1 MASVTKTTSGWR
13 ARWRTPEGASRS
25 KTFRRKVDAEKHLT
39 ATEHTKLSG
48 SYVDPR
54 AGRVTLRAYGEAW
67 STTRVSWKPATRV
80 RYETILVRHLYPAF
94 GARPLASIRPT
105 EVQELIAAL
114 SARLAPRT
122 VQGVYRVLHALYKA
136 AVRDRLV
143 AANPCEHIDLPRS
156 PKQDVTILTAAQVVA
171 LADAI
176 DPRYRTMVI
185 LGAGAGLRISEALGL
200 AVPGVDFLRREL
212 RVTQQV
218 VTIRGV
224 TTLEPPK
231 SPASVRS
238 VPLSD
243 AVLTELADHL
253 ARHPVGPSGLWHSD
267 QDAPIPTGRYEHRW
281 ATVAKRAGLA
291 GTKYHA
297 LRHTFASALIASGCS
312 VEAVRAALG
321 HESAVTTLT
330 TYAHLWP
337 SDAERTRGAIDA
349 FLQPRV
355 SNLCQDR
362 VAEPS

>member
-1 MASVTKTTSGWR
+1 MDKTSSGWR
-13 ARWRTPEGASRS
+13 ARWRTPDGASRS
-25 KTFRRKVDAEKHLT
+25 KTFRRKIDAEKHLT
-39 ATEHTKLSG
+39 AVEHTKLSG
-48 SYVDPR
+48 AYVDPA

-67 STTRVSWKPATRV
+67 TAARVSWKPATRL
-80 RYETILVRHLYPAF
+80 RYEVNLANHLYPAF
-94 GARPLASIRPT
+94 GTRPLGSIRPT
-105 EVQELIAAL
+105 EVQELVADL
-114 SARLAPRT
+114 TARLAPRT
-122 VQGVYRVLHALYKA
+122 VQGVYRVLHALYGS

-143 AANPCEHIDLPRS
+143 AANPCEHIDLPRA
-156 PKQDVTILTAAQVVA
+156 PKQDVTILTAAEVDA
-171 LADAI
+171 LAQAI
-176 DPRYRTMVI
+176 DPRHRTMVL

-200 AVPGVDFLRREL
+200 AVSGVDFLRREL

-218 VTIRGV
+218 VTIRGT

-231 SPASVRS
+231 SPASVRT
-238 VPLSD
+238 VPLAD
-243 AVLTELADHL
+243 TVLGELAAHL
-253 ARHPVGPSGLWHSD
+253 SRHPVGPSGLWHSD

-349 FLQPRV
+349 FLDPRV
-355 SNLCQDR
+355 SELCQDR
-362 VAEPS
+362 VAKPS